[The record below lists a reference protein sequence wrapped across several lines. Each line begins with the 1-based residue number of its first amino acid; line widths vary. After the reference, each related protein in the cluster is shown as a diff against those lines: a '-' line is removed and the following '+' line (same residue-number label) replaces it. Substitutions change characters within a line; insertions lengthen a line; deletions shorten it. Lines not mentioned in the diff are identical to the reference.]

1 MIQATARQRSA
12 AMRLECGA
20 ARLAV
25 DNSIHRPVYCLRN
38 SGLLGSGST
47 RLGLSQKDGLPF
59 RCWVSNSRFKAIDAR
74 LRGSPMGCSFP
85 HENIPRPQSAKI
97 AALLKSCGQFAER
110 TGKKKTP
117 AGLLAAGALWCAGWN
132 V

>member
-1 MIQATARQRSA
+1 
-12 AMRLECGA
+12 
-20 ARLAV
+20 
-25 DNSIHRPVYCLRN
+25 
-38 SGLLGSGST
+38 
-47 RLGLSQKDGLPF
+47 
-59 RCWVSNSRFKAIDAR
+59 
-74 LRGSPMGCSFP
+74 MGCSFP